1 MQRIANN
8 YYAIAI
14 DDIYF
19 IQDILFQPRYNQAVT
34 QIQQAAEKLLKS
46 VAELVVVEQVEET
59 LKTHNLSKIY
69 RDINDSLPEELQLKL
84 NNRDLNNLR
93 NFYFDAKYP
102 GENFITAD
110 IEDANEA
117 LDTMYDVLEE
127 VNVFREKRDLP
138 VSTFERRHFEP
149 PLHRGRMQQ

>member
-1 MQRIANN
+1 MQRIDNN

-14 DDIYF
+14 DDICF
-19 IQDILFQPRYNQAVT
+19 IQDILFQTRYNQAVT

-46 VAELVVVEQVEET
+46 VAELVVAEHVEES

-69 RDINDSLPEELQLKL
+69 RDINDSLPEELKLDL

-110 IEDANEA
+110 IEDANAA
-117 LDTMYDVLEE
+117 LDTMYDVLEA
-127 VNVFREKRDLP
+127 VNIFRESRGMTI
-138 VSTFERRHFEP
+138 STFERKHFEEP
-149 PLHRGRMQQ
+149 V